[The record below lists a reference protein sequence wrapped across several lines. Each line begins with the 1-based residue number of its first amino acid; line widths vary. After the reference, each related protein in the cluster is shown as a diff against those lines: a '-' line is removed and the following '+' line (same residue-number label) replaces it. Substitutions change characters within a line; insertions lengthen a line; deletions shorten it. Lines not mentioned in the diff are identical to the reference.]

1 MSERYGGLFL
11 LRVCPVYNPQ
21 PSEDLGGRDV
31 LGDSVT
37 AGLRVR
43 GEERRVAGSTLA
55 RSRTRR
61 ASNLGRGSKALS
73 DSGALG

>member
-1 MSERYGGLFL
+1 MFL
-11 LRVCPVYNPQ
+11 LRVSPVYNPP

-31 LGDSVT
+31 LGDSAT

-61 ASNLGRGSKALS
+61 ASGSGLGSKALS
-73 DSGALG
+73 DSEALG